1 MEAKDP
7 FASISDLCHVS
18 SSQEDRLQ
26 RCRFAHEPQEND
38 EDEEE
43 EESEDSGEIPTG
55 IIMVSPPDS
64 SAADDVNYDST
75 PDCTDIFQT
84 PPEGSFHPSSD
95 DHRDDRTDFVEEEA
109 AGGCT
114 EEAKTLDLGADTDL
128 SFSEVELTQRLDC
141 ENEVINCES
150 DTIRDIKRNLVTK
163 ECLRDSQLKNQRT
176 LGLESPIQR
185 LGPELGESRNQSNL
199 NRVILHNCG
208 SKSLQND
215 ENSESFGESFT
226 KRKLHFSTE
235 VLELETEASDGVL
248 GFSEGLEN
256 IIRSNEGYNNG
267 GGEKNTNLQRK
278 SLEDLDR
285 YRFTGP
291 SADSLPEM
299 MRRTKRMRTLPDSVC
314 GQAENARKELD
325 SGKNKREISL
335 LDVLRM
341 LAEKQGYD
349 RSLENKSI
357 LDVAKSRGMTFP

>member
-18 SSQEDRLQ
+18 SSQEDRLR
-26 RCRFAHEPQEND
+26 RCRFAYEPQEND

-64 SAADDVNYDST
+64 SAAEDVNYDST

-84 PPEGSFHPSSD
+84 LPEGSFLPSSD
-95 DHRDDRTDFVEEEA
+95 DHRNNRTDFVEEEA

-114 EEAKTLDLGADTDL
+114 EEEKTVDLGADTDL
-128 SFSEVELTQRLDC
+128 RFSEVELTQRLDC
-141 ENEVINCES
+141 ENEVIDCES
-150 DTIRDIKRNLVTK
+150 DTIRDLKRDLVTK
-163 ECLRDSQLKNQRT
+163 ECLRDSQLKKHKN
-176 LGLESPIQR
+176 LGMESPIQH
-185 LGPELGESRNQSNL
+185 LGAELGESRNQSNS
-199 NRVILHNCG
+199 NRVSPYNCG
-208 SKSLQND
+208 SKSLRNE
-215 ENSESFGESFT
+215 ENSETFGESFT

-235 VLELETEASDGVL
+235 VLELEMEATDGVL

-256 IIRSNEGYNNG
+256 IMRSYEGYNNG
-267 GGEKNTNLQRK
+267 DGEKITKLRRK
-278 SLEDLDR
+278 RLEDLDQ
-285 YRFTGP
+285 YRFAGP

-299 MRRTKRMRTLPDSVC
+299 MRRTKRMRKLPDSVC
-314 GQAENARKELD
+314 GQELD
-325 SGKNKREISL
+325 SGKNQRELSL

-341 LAEKQGYD
+341 LAEKRGYD